1 MSGFSDQLEEIKS
14 LISSAATKANKS
26 FAYSTLL
33 HLQQQSSDCHD
44 SIQMLARSC
53 RSLIRPTV
61 ADVRNND
68 EEIATQALKCLG
80 FMIYHPSI
88 VAEIAADDV
97 KFVLDSLAKLI
108 TTTKMKSV
116 CNLGVWCISIQ
127 QLSTPLL
134 AAHFHSLL
142 LAIVHAIDN
151 PIGSLSTT
159 FEAIQAVM
167 KLATLLSENMREMS
181 HIWAPPVYRR
191 LLSSDKRERD
201 MSESCLLNTRS
212 TILPPPLNLSK
223 AVVKDLKP
231 RLLTGMHHM
240 LTNGMKVQ
248 TIQAW
253 GWFIRLLG
261 SHALKNRQLIN
272 QMLKIP
278 EQTFSDHD
286 SQVQIASQV
295 AWEGLIDA
303 LVHPTMILP
312 FETNATKKDNG
323 MEQIGT
329 CTGNGSE
336 IKKNGYLKGTK
347 LIMTP
352 LIGIMST
359 KCDVS
364 VHLACLNTWCYLLH
378 KLDISLSDSSVIRMV
393 LEPVVE
399 AIFQV
404 DPDSKSIW
412 ARNLCIDLL
421 NDFILA
427 KCKDIDYDSLNQVNH
442 QLLGKTSRIAPLVS
456 GSFSW
461 KQYPIKWFP
470 WDLSLLDFH
479 LKMIYILIC
488 QALRET
494 VSHDNRI
501 SAADASLRLFRSVL
515 KGVQLE
521 LKRSSISYDDIMF
534 CLNAILK
541 FVKNT
546 CEKVISDCSDR
557 NDLHHIS
564 LQLVEAVC
572 EEIEHTIVGS
582 PLYRVPFDIKCI
594 DNLQILVD
602 IGCGKSG
609 VTNAYMDM
617 VSPMVYLSVLYFGLV
632 VQSTMT
638 EPKTEIN
645 LQRMQNYFKYLL
657 SMFDP
662 LESLVVTTGLLYKH
676 SGPSCLRMWI
686 AVAEGL
692 KFYIDDMKDFS
703 SLKMES
709 DSKCCFAVCDLLSY
723 PLVVCSCTPKY
734 FMSAELGSPSKE
746 SHASHHIQVELDQV
760 ITLWKSLYCSL
771 CTSISG
777 CFIGG
782 SFFEDLLS
790 ILDRCLEKCTSMLVC
805 ADEYVLKF
813 KDLAL
818 HRISSY
824 GDVLICILEKFCSSE
839 FNSYRDNKHGS
850 NHKVSSAIQ
859 FCLKLIIRYMKLLQ
873 TKIGSDEP
881 IGLSAVSRVYS
892 ALAHLLSS
900 LHLKEDILSFFKIVS
915 DPLLQWLVLMETQD
929 ENTSNQFQLL
939 WAETLNCLRRSQPPI
954 IFDSAFLQL
963 QAPILA
969 KTLDHSN
976 LSISNPTI
984 TFWNSTYGEQTELDY
999 PQTLRHVLDKLWRNG
1014 RISLHKRSPPRQRCQ
1029 SRPGSATAPPRYR
1042 VNATHN
1048 RGSKRVELQ
1057 EDTIGGE
1064 LKEMPP
1070 CSSLKR
1076 KRLELTE
1083 HQKEVRRAQQGRE
1096 RDCSGHGPGI
1106 QTFTSMDF
1114 SQGNEDTQDNQDIR
1128 NAECILELLR
1138 KG

>member
-1 MSGFSDQLEEIKS
+1 
-14 LISSAATKANKS
+14 
-26 FAYSTLL
+26 
-33 HLQQQSSDCHD
+33 
-44 SIQMLARSC
+44 
-53 RSLIRPTV
+53 
-61 ADVRNND
+61 
-68 EEIATQALKCLG
+68 
-80 FMIYHPSI
+80 MIYHPSI

-116 CNLGVWCISIQ
+116 CNSGVWCISIQ

-181 HIWAPPVYRR
+181 HIWAPPVNRR

-201 MSESCLLNTRS
+201 MSERCLLNTRS

-253 GWFIRLLG
+253 GWFICLLG

-286 SQVQIASQV
+286 SQIQIAS
-295 AWEGLIDA
+295 
-303 LVHPTMILP
+303 
-312 FETNATKKDNG
+312 
-323 MEQIGT
+323 
-329 CTGNGSE
+329 
-336 IKKNGYLKGTK
+336 
-347 LIMTP
+347 
-352 LIGIMST
+352 
-359 KCDVS
+359 
-364 VHLACLNTWCYLLH
+364 
-378 KLDISLSDSSVIRMV
+378 
-393 LEPVVE
+393 
-399 AIFQV
+399 
-404 DPDSKSIW
+404 
-412 ARNLCIDLL
+412 
-421 NDFILA
+421 
-427 KCKDIDYDSLNQVNH
+427 
-442 QLLGKTSRIAPLVS
+442 
-456 GSFSW
+456 
-461 KQYPIKWFP
+461 
-470 WDLSLLDFH
+470 
-479 LKMIYILIC
+479 
-488 QALRET
+488 
-494 VSHDNRI
+494 
-501 SAADASLRLFRSVL
+501 
-515 KGVQLE
+515 
-521 LKRSSISYDDIMF
+521 
-534 CLNAILK
+534 
-541 FVKNT
+541 
-546 CEKVISDCSDR
+546 
-557 NDLHHIS
+557 
-564 LQLVEAVC
+564 QLVEAVC

-582 PLYRVPFDIKCI
+582 PLYRGPFDIKCI

-602 IGCGKSG
+602 LGCAKSG

-617 VSPMVYLSVLYFGLV
+617 VSPMVYLSVLYFWLV

-638 EPKTEIN
+638 EPKTDIN

-662 LESLVVTTGLLYKH
+662 LEGLVVTTGLLYKH

-709 DSKCCFAVCDLLSY
+709 DSKCGFAMCDLLSY
-723 PLVVCSCTPKY
+723 PLVV
-734 FMSAELGSPSKE
+734 ELE
-746 SHASHHIQVELDQV
+746 QV

-782 SFFEDLLS
+782 SFFEDLFS
-790 ILDRCLEKCTSMLVC
+790 ILDRCLQKCTSMLVC

-818 HRISSY
+818 HHISSY

-850 NHKVSSAIQ
+850 NRKVSSAIQ
-859 FCLKLIIRYMKLLQ
+859 FCLKLHIRYMKLLQ

-900 LHLKEDILSFFKIVS
+900 LHLKEDILSFLKIVS

-969 KTLDHSN
+969 KTLDHPN

-999 PQTLRHVLDKLWRNG
+999 PRTLRHVLDKLWRNG
-1014 RISLHKRSPPRQRCQ
+1014 RISLHKRSPQRQRCQ
-1029 SRPGSATAPPRYR
+1029 SRLGSATAPPRYG
-1042 VNATHN
+1042 VNAAHN

-1064 LKEMPP
+1064 LKAMPP

-1076 KRLELTE
+1076 KRLEVTE

-1114 SQGNEDTQDNQDIR
+1114 LQGNEDTQDNQDIQ